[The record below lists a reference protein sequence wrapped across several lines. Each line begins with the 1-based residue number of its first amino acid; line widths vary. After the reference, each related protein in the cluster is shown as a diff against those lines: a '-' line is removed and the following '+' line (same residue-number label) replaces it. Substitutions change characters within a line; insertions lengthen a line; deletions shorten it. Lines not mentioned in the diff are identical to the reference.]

1 MEILINCNTKILE
14 PEKKTKT
21 VCRAV
26 AALRRDMNQ
35 VFEKSGV
42 QGADICLVHKPM
54 EREQFSLQVI
64 GGRLEVHA
72 GDDLGFVYGIYAIS
86 RTFLE
91 IPDFWFWMDY
101 VPDKKEEVRIDG
113 AYLYQSRPYAVKYR
127 GWFIN
132 DEVLLHAWS
141 VDRQKDKP
149 WEMAFET
156 LLRCGGNTVIPGTD
170 RNAGRYRKLASEM
183 GLYIAHHHAEP
194 LGAEMFA
201 RAYPELNPSYA
212 EYPDQFQK
220 LWRDALEAQK
230 DMKVVWNL
238 GFRGQGD
245 CPFWSTDP
253 QYATDEARGALL
265 GSLIQIQY
273 DMVKEQNPE
282 AACSTNLYGEIM
294 ELYEKGCLKLPNDI
308 IKVWADNGYGKMVS
322 RRQNNHNPRVPAL
335 PREGN
340 TERNGI
346 YYHVSFY
353 DLQAANHITMFPNS
367 AEFAVKELEEVLRR
381 NGRDLWLINCS
392 NIKPHVY
399 FLDLI
404 AQIWR
409 EGKADAGIHRR
420 EYAAKYYGRENGEQ
434 VAHCLS
440 QYADYAVQYGVHED
454 DHAGEQFA
462 NHVARMLVSQLMRD
476 AAQRCE
482 GLAWATEA
490 KDLKGQARWYGAL
503 CEKASERYA
512 DYLEHCERVQMDL
525 TASGKTLFADTL
537 LLQVKILYGC
547 YRGAML
553 TAGSVM
559 AALEGN
565 YKESFYLAGKARREY
580 LSADEAMR
588 SREHGKWHNFYENE
602 CLTDIK
608 QTAWVLEGLMGF
620 VRNLGD
626 GPHFYEWQ
634 REFLYSEEDRRIL
647 LILNMDNHLR
657 DLELFRLMEE
667 QWDEDQSHISV
678 CFE

>member
-1 MEILINCNTKILE
+1 MDILINYNTDILGM
-14 PEKKTKT
+14 EKKSQT

-35 VFEKSGV
+35 VFQINEV
-42 QGADICLVHKPM
+42 NGADIFLVYEPM
-54 EREQFSLQVI
+54 EQEQFSLQVK
-64 GGRLEVHA
+64 GGRLEIHA
-72 GDDLGFVYGIYAIS
+72 GDDLGFVYGIYEIS

-91 IPDFWFWMDY
+91 IPDFWFWMDS
-101 VPDKKEEVRIDG
+101 VPDKKEEVHIKETYR
-113 AYLYQSRPYAVKYR
+113 YQSGPCAVKYR

-132 DEVLLHAWS
+132 DEVLLHTWS
-141 VDRQKDKP
+141 VERQKDKP

-156 LLRCGGNTVIPGTD
+156 LLRCRGNTVIPGTD
-170 RNAGRYRKLASEM
+170 RNAEHYRKLASEM

-212 EYPDQFQK
+212 EYPDKFQK

-230 DMKVVWNL
+230 DMNVVWNL

-245 CPFWSTDP
+245 CPFWANDP

-265 GSLIQIQY
+265 GSLIQMQY
-273 DMVKEQNPE
+273 DMVKGQNPE
-282 AACSTNLYGEIM
+282 AVCSTNLYGEIM
-294 ELYEKGCLKLPNDI
+294 ELYKKDCLKLPDDI

-335 PREGN
+335 PQEGN
-340 TERNGI
+340 TEQNGI

-367 AEFAVKELEEVLRR
+367 AEFVVNELDEVLQR

-404 AQIWR
+404 AQMWR
-409 EGKADAGIHRR
+409 EGGADANTHCQ
-420 EYAAKYYGRENGEQ
+420 EYAARYYGGQNGEK

-440 QYADYAVQYGVHED
+440 QYADYAVQYGIHED
-454 DHAGEQFA
+454 EHAGEQFA
-462 NHVARMLVSQLMRD
+462 NHVARMLVSQLMRN
-476 AAQRCE
+476 AAQRCGE
-482 GLAWATEA
+482 LMWATDA
-490 KDLKGQARWYGAL
+490 KDLKGQALWYGEL
-503 CEKASERYA
+503 CEEAVGRYSK
-512 DYLEHCERVQMDL
+512 YLEQCERVQMDL
-525 TASGKTLFADTL
+525 TGSGKVLFADTI
-537 LLQVKILYGC
+537 LLQAKLLYGC

-553 TAGSVM
+553 TARSVI
-559 AALEGN
+559 AALEGS
-565 YKESFYLAGKARREY
+565 YQESFYLAGKARKEY

-588 SREHGKWHNFYENE
+588 VREHGKWHNFYENE
-602 CLTDIK
+602 CLADVK
-608 QTAWVLEGLMGF
+608 QTAWVLEGLMSY

-634 REFLYSEEDRRIL
+634 REFLYPEEDRRVL

-657 DLELFRLMEE
+657 NLELFRLMEE
-667 QWDEDQSHISV
+667 KWDEDFSHIHV
-678 CFE
+678 L